1 MGRTHSWP
9 RSLSTPLQPRL
20 LYSYIH
26 FMGIHVQPSSKLYP
40 SQVAN
45 TANLN
50 CIQDPISHFI
60 DSNLNYSYHPENYF
74 YEEEK
79 QVEETDSDSD
89 SILISESDS
98 DSGEETAIVHKK
110 PRRDSRRSTARVSLI
125 INDLSSSSNHESYSL
140 LHQPPARQSV
150 KPAVVLSPAREPP
163 RPPMGDLLKE
173 IRAANGVKPSRP
185 VPPPFV
191 SPPPPSS
198 QPPSEPARS
207 PPSVPQIGQS
217 PPQSL
222 PQSLPQPQ
230 PPSQPQSQST
240 TQSQTPRP
248 SLHADLLAEIRA
260 SGVGMPPYPSRIGS
274 RGENAVVAAS
284 TSAAC
289 ACAQANEL
297 PFGNQRSGCEVAV
310 AKAS

>member
-40 SQVAN
+40 SQVTN

-98 DSGEETAIVHKK
+98 DSGEEIAIVHKK

-125 INDLSSSSNHESYSL
+125 INDLSSSSTHESHSL

-150 KPAVVLSPAREPP
+150 KPAVVVSPAREPP

-185 VPPPFV
+185 APPPFV
-191 SPPPPSS
+191 SPRPPSS
-198 QPPSEPARS
+198 QPPSELVRS
-207 PPSVPQIGQS
+207 PSSVPQVA
-217 PPQSL
+217 
-222 PQSLPQPQ
+222 
-230 PPSQPQSQST
+230 QPQSQSPPQPQST
-240 TQSQTPRP
+240 TQTPPP

-260 SGVGMPPYPSRIGS
+260 SGVGIHPYPSRIGT
-274 RGENAVVAAS
+274 RGENAVVPAS
-284 TSAAC
+284 TSAT
-289 ACAQANEL
+289 CAQANEL